1 MRRLSAAFVC
11 IFALL
16 LAACSAPAA
25 RVADPTVSP
34 LTGAERNRLL
44 QEQKDAAKDML
55 LTAFPSADVPVVDV
69 VRFIHPSEWA
79 PTLKQCMDD
88 EGFPVSIRR
97 DGGIDFPQVPGQEQA
112 TSVAYYTCSIMY
124 PVDPD
129 YSQPLNHGQLE
140 YLYDYYT
147 NDLEGCL
154 SEQGYSPQDPP
165 SFTTFEERFAEAPW
179 SPYDHITAPS
189 EEAWLNLI
197 ETCPQI
203 PDGLYGNA
211 DK

>member
-1 MRRLSAAFVC
+1 
-11 IFALL
+11 
-16 LAACSAPAA
+16 
-25 RVADPTVSP
+25 
-34 LTGAERNRLL
+34 
-44 QEQKDAAKDML
+44 ML

-112 TSVAYYTCSIMY
+112 TSVAITPARSCTQSI
-124 PVDPD
+124 PTTRSRSTTV
-129 YSQPLNHGQLE
+129 SWSTSTTT
-140 YLYDYYT
+140 T

-154 SEQGYSPQDPP
+154 SEQGYSPQDPLVSRP
-165 SFTTFEERFAEAPW
+165 SRSGSAEAPW